1 MATNALL
8 TLGIEV
14 TEIGGGK
21 VLALGKVLLL
31 FLPLGTDTLDS
42 LLGILVN
49 SRVVGIGAFNHVDP
63 IFEERPRMRST
74 AAIATKWALRRTAR
88 LAGAII
94 VAVPGD
100 GLLSLT
106 GVDLG

>member
-1 MATNALL
+1 MRFL
-8 TLGIEV
+8 TLGIKV
-14 TEIGGGK
+14 TGIDSGR

-31 FLPLGTDTLDS
+31 LLLVGTDMLDN

-49 SRVVGIGAFNHVDP
+49 SRVVGVEVFNHVDP
-63 IFEERPRMRST
+63 VFEERPWMRST
-74 AAIATKWALRRTAR
+74 AAIATKRAFRRTAR

-94 VAVPGD
+94 VTEPGD
-100 GLLSLT
+100 GLLSLA

>member
-8 TLGIEV
+8 TLSIEV

-31 FLPLGTDTLDS
+31 LLPIGMDMLDN

-49 SRVVGIGAFNHVDP
+49 SWVVGIGAFNHVDP
-63 IFEERPRMRST
+63 VFEERPRMRSA
-74 AAIATKWALRRTAR
+74 AAIAMKWAFKRTAR
-88 LAGAII
+88 LAGAVI

-100 GLLSLT
+100 GLRSLT
-106 GVDLG
+106 GIDLG

>member
-1 MATNALL
+1 MNALL

-31 FLPLGTDTLDS
+31 LLLLGTGTLDN
-42 LLGILVN
+42 LLGILGN
-49 SRVVGIGAFNHVDP
+49 SWVAGIEAFNHVDP
-63 IFEERPRMRST
+63 VFKERPRMRS
-74 AAIATKWALRRTAR
+74 AAVLATKWAFRRTAR
-88 LAGAII
+88 LAGAVID
-94 VAVPGD
+94 AVPGD

>member
-1 MATNALL
+1 MNALM
-8 TLGIEV
+8 THGIEV

-21 VLALGKVLLL
+21 VLVLGKVFLLL
-31 FLPLGTDTLDS
+31 LLLARDTLDN
-42 LLGILVN
+42 LLGVLVN

-63 IFEERPRMRST
+63 VFKERPWMRSS
-74 AAIATKWALRRTAR
+74 AAIAIKWAFRRTAR

-94 VAVPGD
+94 VAVLGD

-106 GVDLG
+106 GVDLD